1 MSSAEEIFEA
11 AQTLPA
17 GERAWLIH
25 ALWDTVE
32 SKDWLPPSEA
42 WLTESQK
49 RSDQLDTGQMTVS
62 PWAEVRERARRQV
75 GLDG

>member
-1 MSSAEEIFEA
+1 MSSLQEIFEA

-17 GERAWLIH
+17 SERAWLIQ

-32 SKDWLPPSEA
+32 SKDWVPPGEEWITEA
-42 WLTESQK
+42 QR
-49 RSDQLDTGQMTVS
+49 RSKQLDAGQMTVS
-62 PWAEVRERARRQV
+62 PWAEVRARARRQA